1 MVGYSKAPE
10 GPKRRWTYFAIAAT
24 AAATV
29 SVGLAAFIAFHP
41 LGYKA
46 VTAVDDIGEAV
57 AALVAA
63 GACAWASRRAVGR
76 LRLAWTLIAVS
87 AASWGMGEVVWS
99 IYEVGLGVDVPFPS
113 LADVGFLTAVPFA
126 IAGVLAFSTQNR
138 GTSTHWRVWLDGSI
152 IALSL
157 TVAGWAMGLRDVY
170 LSSGASVTDRL
181 IGLAYPLGD
190 VLVATVLV
198 LAIRRATSR
207 QTGRMLLLLGGL
219 LANSIAD
226 STFAYLSAAGAF
238 TVRGSVVDTGW
249 VVGYL
254 MIALAA
260 MWPSDRTDDV
270 VDRAPIDVWQVA
282 LPWVGVGI
290 AAATIAVQA
299 SLGHLPDAF
308 TVTLACILGLL
319 VMVSQ
324 VMTQKDSVVMVV
336 RSRRSEALLAD
347 VIAHAP
353 AGVIQLETD
362 FRILAANPRFAALV
376 HAGQESQIGMH
387 IGKFLSVDEARLVMD
402 AVRSLDSG
410 DADGIEMENEVTRV
424 DGTKA
429 WLHWSATV
437 VLKADGT
444 TDYYIAM
451 LEDTT
456 ARHEHE
462 AAAAASLAVLERL
475 NQVKSSF
482 LHNVSHEFKTAL
494 TGIHGFSELIRDA
507 DDLDLAEVK
516 GFAADIYR
524 DADRLDRMV
533 TEMLDLDLAETSRA
547 SLKLVPVDL
556 NGLILN
562 ELEAG
567 KSHVG
572 GITIVANLDPALA
585 AIAGDQDKLS
595 QVVRTLLDN
604 AVRYSP
610 DGGHVTVT
618 SRMKD
623 LDVEV
628 IVRDQGT
635 AVRSDFDKPLFG
647 VDDLYADSPIRNVVG
662 TGLGLG
668 IARQVVE
675 MHGGRLWADRLQG
688 DGSELHFV
696 IPAPLPHP
704 EAAQRAQVPPSAKVA

>member
-1 MVGYSKAPE
+1 MGYRKSLE
-10 GPKRRWTYFAIAAT
+10 VPKRRWTYFAIGAT
-24 AAATV
+24 AAAAV
-29 SVGLAAFIAFHP
+29 SVAFAAFIALHP
-41 LGYKA
+41 LGYQA

-63 GACAWASRRAVGR
+63 AACGWASLRTLGR
-76 LRLAWTLIAVS
+76 LRLAWTLIAIS
-87 AASWGMGEVVWS
+87 AASWGIGEVIWS
-99 IYEVGLGVDVPFPS
+99 IYEVGLGVAVPFPS
-113 LADVGFLTAVPFA
+113 LADVAFLTAVPFA
-126 IAGVLAFSTQNR
+126 IAGVLAFSTQER

-152 IALSL
+152 IVISL
-157 TVAGWAMGLRDVY
+157 TVAGWAMGLREVY
-170 LSSGASVTDRL
+170 LLSGDSIANRL

-190 VLVATVLV
+190 VLVITALV

-219 LANSIAD
+219 LANSVAD
-226 STFAYLSAAGAF
+226 STFAYLQAAGSF
-238 TVRGSVVDTGW
+238 GVEGSVLDTGW

-260 MWPSDRTDDV
+260 MWPSGSTDDV
-270 VDRAPIDVWQVA
+270 VERAPIDLWQVA

-290 AAATIAVQA
+290 AAATIAVQG
-299 SLGHLPDAF
+299 SMGRPPDAF
-308 TVTLACILGLL
+308 TITMAGILGCL

-324 VMTQKDSVVMVV
+324 IATQRESASTVVK
-336 RSRRSEALLAD
+336 SRRSEATLSD
-347 VIAHAP
+347 VIGHAP
-353 AGVIQLETD
+353 AGVVRVGTDLRIQ
-362 FRILAANPRFAALV
+362 IANPRFNSLLR
-376 HAGQESQIGMH
+376 AGNETLIGLP
-387 IGKFLSVDEARLVMD
+387 IAQFLSESEASQVAGKLR
-402 AVRSLDSG
+402 ALDSG
-410 DADGIEMENEVTRV
+410 AEEAVELESEVQRL
-424 DGTKA
+424 DRTKA

-533 TEMLDLDLAETSRA
+533 TEMLDLDRVETGRA
-547 SLKLVPVDL
+547 ALKLVSVDL
-556 NGLILN
+556 NGLIVH
-562 ELEAG
+562 ELEACR
-567 KSHVG
+567 SHAG
-572 GITIVANLDPALA
+572 GTTLVANLDPALA

-610 DGGHVTVT
+610 DGGNVSVT

-628 IVRDQGT
+628 VVRDQGT
-635 AVRSDFDKPLFG
+635 AARSDFDKPLFG
-647 VDDLYADSPIRNVVG
+647 VDDLYADSPIRSVVG

-675 MHGGRLWADRLQG
+675 MHGGRLWAERLDG
-688 DGSELHFV
+688 SGSELHFI
-696 IPAPLPHP
+696 IPASLPRHDT
-704 EAAQRAQVPPSAKVA
+704 AQPAQVPPSKRVA